1 MGFSKMAFVGMAL
14 YMKPS
19 KSKRFESHPAQ
30 SNPSKLSTS
39 QDPSV
44 SQRSR
49 RYSQEKDL
57 PSACVEEA
65 LEMVREFGI
74 DALSL
79 RELARRLGVSHQ
91 APYKHFPSRDH
102 LLAALV
108 KKAFDSFAQHLDSRP
123 PQESPSGDLSAMGLA
138 YLSYAREN
146 PLYYQ
151 LMFGTV
157 LPDPALHPGMMQSA
171 QHAFSLLKN
180 CIEKMQVL
188 PVSCNEKSDS
198 ELEALF
204 VWSTMHGLASILQ
217 TRAVE
222 TLEFSEEQLTRS
234 VGNTLSR
241 IGMALHGSA

>member
-1 MGFSKMAFVGMAL
+1 MTA
-14 YMKPS
+14 S
-19 KSKRFESHPAQ
+19 KSKLSAANPAETKPQ
-30 SNPSKLSTS
+30 KVAPS
-39 QDPSV
+39 QDSLQGTPGSK
-44 SQRSR
+44 RSR
-49 RYSQEKDL
+49 RYSQERDL
-57 PSACVEEA
+57 PTACVEEA
-65 LEMVREFGI
+65 LEMVRKSGI

-79 RELARRLGVSHQ
+79 RALARRLGVSHQ

-108 KKAFDSFAQHLDSRP
+108 KKAFDSFACHLDSSP
-123 PQESPSGDLSAMGLA
+123 PQESPSKDFSAMGLA
-138 YLSYAREN
+138 YLSYAREY

-188 PVSCNEKSDS
+188 PVPGNQNSDS
-198 ELEALF
+198 EIEALF

-222 TLEFSEEQLTRS
+222 TLAFSEEQLNRS
-234 VGNTLSR
+234 VENTLKR
-241 IGMALHGSA
+241 LGIALNGLV